1 MNTLNYRGVSYT
13 VEPTSAE
20 ILARTQVIERPD
32 PAPNFETNAGLPV
45 PQPVQMLTYRGVK
58 YQQSPAARSMKN
70 AILLNEHIAEEAA
83 VASQTDVILPSVAG
97 FQSDYAFHVTDARDV
112 EPENRRNAF
121 SYLQNRLKKAKAT
134 GNDVQAEMI
143 RAEMQLLY

>member
-13 VEPTSAE
+13 VDSTSTE

-32 PAPNFETNAGLPV
+32 PTPNFSTNAGLPV
-45 PQPVQMLTYRGVK
+45 PQPLQMLTYRGIK
-58 YQQSPAARSMKN
+58 YQQSPAVRSMKD
-70 AILLNEHIAEEAA
+70 AILLNEHIAEA
-83 VASQTDVILPSVAG
+83 VVANDANAILPSVAG
-97 FQSDYAFHVTDARDV
+97 FQSDYAFHVTDAQDV
-112 EPENRRNAF
+112 EPENRRSAF
-121 SYLQNRLKKAKAT
+121 AYLQNRLKKAKAT